1 MRTWDISMG
10 EVTTRTKVS
19 IDYGGAR
26 FGGIQPS
33 GQTPNVLIYSD
44 PTSGA
49 QHGYE
54 FDGWDPYDASVF
66 YYTGEGQVGDQQL
79 TKGNKSILEH
89 AEDGRSLRLFEAVG
103 GLQRG
108 GKPQRYVG
116 KFELDAEDPFRF
128 ERAPDR
134 TGASRKV
141 IVFKL
146 RAVDGPSARKFSSAH
161 ETAPPL
167 APQLVAVEA
176 NIVDHFSYA
185 GIEEAEALRM
195 EADLMRRFESYLRD
209 LGSQVARFEIP
220 LRQSGRRLLTDTF
233 DITENTLWE
242 VKGAADRQSVRM
254 AIGQLA
260 DYRRYLPPDIRSGI
274 VLPADFSD
282 DQDDLYE
289 LIELSGHFLTVG
301 RGDLMGF
308 DPIF

>member
-1 MRTWDISMG
+1 
-10 EVTTRTKVS
+10 
-19 IDYGGAR
+19 
-26 FGGIQPS
+26 
-33 GQTPNVLIYSD
+33 
-44 PTSGA
+44 
-49 QHGYE
+49 
-54 FDGWDPYDASVF
+54 
-66 YYTGEGQVGDQQL
+66 
-79 TKGNKSILEH
+79 
-89 AEDGRSLRLFEAVG
+89 
-103 GLQRG
+103 
-108 GKPQRYVG
+108 
-116 KFELDAEDPFRF
+116 
-128 ERAPDR
+128 
-134 TGASRKV
+134 
-141 IVFKL
+141 
-146 RAVDGPSARKFSSAH
+146 
-161 ETAPPL
+161 
-167 APQLVAVEA
+167 
-176 NIVDHFSYA
+176 
-185 GIEEAEALRM
+185 M